1 MDKLLV
7 ICDGISEEKKY
18 TAYSG
23 SAYADIATH
32 RYLSNPK
39 KAYTKVLEAQFPISK
54 RRTLHIGPTVT
65 LILSIHLSTSGNIPL
80 TNGQFVVLYELLEQ
94 GEFLLGDYV
103 TTLANHFATK
113 VLSGQKDLLYSQLLI
128 NAIVPSIESF
138 IHQDLAYLKELLPF
152 LVIAVKLNSEIIN
165 EIETKLGK
173 TEDAQ
178 LQAWSNIATP
188 DLQSAYD
195 PEDEMSAK
203 IEYYKEALKLLP
215 TTDAPTQNDIN
226 KAVKIIKDIRNEINK
241 PAILL
246 ENGLQQ
252 KYISG

>member
-39 KAYTKVLEAQFPISK
+39 KAYTKVLEVQFPISK

-65 LILSIHLSTSGNIPL
+65 LILGIHLSTSGNIPL
-80 TNGQFVVLYELLEQ
+80 TNSQFVVLYELLEQ

-113 VLSGQKDLLYSQLLI
+113 ALSGQKDLLYSQLLI

-138 IHQDLAYLKELLPF
+138 IHQD
-152 LVIAVKLNSEIIN
+152 
-165 EIETKLGK
+165 
-173 TEDAQ
+173 
-178 LQAWSNIATP
+178 
-188 DLQSAYD
+188 
-195 PEDEMSAK
+195 
-203 IEYYKEALKLLP
+203 
-215 TTDAPTQNDIN
+215 
-226 KAVKIIKDIRNEINK
+226 
-241 PAILL
+241 
-246 ENGLQQ
+246 
-252 KYISG
+252 